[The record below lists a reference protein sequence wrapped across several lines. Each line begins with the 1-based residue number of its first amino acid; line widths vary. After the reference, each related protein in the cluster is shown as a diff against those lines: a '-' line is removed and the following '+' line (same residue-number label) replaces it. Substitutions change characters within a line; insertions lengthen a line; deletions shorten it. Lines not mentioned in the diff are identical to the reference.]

1 MTLQMNFRKNKNI
14 FTKKIVQMVFR
25 PSYKVF
31 YKINILYG
39 NKT

>member
-14 FTKKIVQMVFR
+14 FTETIVQMVFR

-31 YKINILYG
+31 YKINVLYG